1 MRPRSPYLAVLAA
14 SALACAMLAAR
25 VLRTERLAYAF
36 LGYNLVL
43 AWAPAGLE
51 ALTRRLARARSLLA
65 LPAGVVWWLFF
76 PNAFYLVTDFVHLRP
91 RPDVPHW
98 YDLAMIVAFAWSG
111 TLLALASLSR
121 MHALV
126 RDLHGWMVGWGFALV
141 VCLSSG
147 FGIWLG
153 RVQRWNSWDA
163 ALHPV
168 LVAKDSLHAL
178 AHPLRAPAAW
188 GVTLVFGGLL
198 TVLYVAVAS
207 LRGHDGTAV
216 EPRA

>member
-1 MRPRSPYLAVLAA
+1 MRPRSTYAALLLA
-14 SALACAMLAAR
+14 SALACTMLTAR
-25 VLRTERLAYAF
+25 VLCTERLAYAF
-36 LGYNLVL
+36 LAYNLVL
-43 AWAPAGLE
+43 AWVPVGLG
-51 ALTRRLARARSLLA
+51 ALTRRLGRARSMLA
-65 LPAGVVWWLFF
+65 LPAGLLWWLFF

-91 RPDVPHW
+91 RAGVPHW
-98 YDLAMIVAFAWSG
+98 YDIAMTVAFAWCG

-126 RDLHGWMVGWGFALV
+126 HELYGAFTGWAFAIF

-163 ALHPV
+163 ALHPT
-168 LVAKDSLHAL
+168 LVAQDSLHAL

-188 GVTLVFGGLL
+188 GVTLAFGGLL
-198 TVLYVAVAS
+198 AVLYVAVSS
-207 LRGHDGTAV
+207 LRGV
-216 EPRA
+216 ERVRA